1 MNILAIADKFIEKDI
16 MEKGL
21 KLFKE
26 NGHTLVVR
34 EWHHKDI
41 EALQYD
47 NLIIEQKGANAIEL
61 PNDLISDV
69 ENYDLIIVQFAPIGK
84 EVIKKAN
91 KLKYIGVLRGGI
103 ENVDI
108 DEAKNRGIEVL
119 NTAGRNARAVAEFT
133 VGMILSEIRNIAR
146 AHSSLKNG
154 IFNNTIFNTNLT
166 KHPIPN
172 AVAGTI
178 TFPNPCNAP
187 FIVWSNIENITDT
200 DISCNNSAPSFA
212 FGYNK
217 FNIGCAKTII
227 PTTHGN
233 PINIEVSN
241 ENDVLL
247 VAVSLSFFAFAAD
260 IAGTN
265 AVANAIFMASGKFVT
280 VSTFPLNCPYNF
292 VAISAGIYVLK
303 ILFTVKE
310 SIFLLNDVI
319 IELSVNGIETINIFF
334 TIVFTFSYL

>member
-154 IFNNTIFNTNLT
+154 IFRKDFPNSSSIPELLNKKIGIVGFGAVGQLVYKFLSSFGCQFIIYEPYLKELPVNEKKVELEELLKESDIVTIHMRLTDKTYHMIDDKELRLMKKEAYLINTARSGLVNQSSVVNALKENRLMGAAIDVFDNEPIPKDDPILKLDNLT
-166 KHPIPN
+166 I
-172 AVAGTI
+172 
-178 TFPNPCNAP
+178 
-187 FIVWSNIENITDT
+187 
-200 DISCNNSAPSFA
+200 
-212 FGYNK
+212 
-217 FNIGCAKTII
+217 
-227 PTTHGN
+227 TTHLAG
-233 PINIEVSN
+233 STK
-241 ENDVLL
+241 D
-247 VAVSLSFFAFAAD
+247 AF
-260 IAGTN
+260 TN
-265 AVANAIFMASGKFVT
+265 T
-280 VSTFPLNCPYNF
+280 P
-292 VAISAGIYVLK
+292 
-303 ILFTVKE
+303 ILFTE
-310 SIFLLNDVI
+310 IFLKKY
-319 IELSVNGIETINIFF
+319 S
-334 TIVFTFSYL
+334 

>member
-154 IFNNTIFNTNLT
+154 IFRNDFPNSSSITELLNKKIGIVGFGAVCQLVYKFLSSFGCQFIIYEPYLKELPVNEKKVELEELLKESDIVTIHMRLTDKTYHMIDDKELRLMKKEAYLINTARSGLVNQSSVVNALKENRLMGAAIDVFDNEPIPKDDPILKLDNLT
-166 KHPIPN
+166 I
-172 AVAGTI
+172 
-178 TFPNPCNAP
+178 
-187 FIVWSNIENITDT
+187 
-200 DISCNNSAPSFA
+200 
-212 FGYNK
+212 
-217 FNIGCAKTII
+217 
-227 PTTHGN
+227 TTHLAG
-233 PINIEVSN
+233 STK
-241 ENDVLL
+241 D
-247 VAVSLSFFAFAAD
+247 AF
-260 IAGTN
+260 TN
-265 AVANAIFMASGKFVT
+265 T
-280 VSTFPLNCPYNF
+280 P
-292 VAISAGIYVLK
+292 
-303 ILFTVKE
+303 ILFTE
-310 SIFLLNDVI
+310 RFLKKY
-319 IELSVNGIETINIFF
+319 S
-334 TIVFTFSYL
+334 